1 MLELSEVLESTL
13 STNPTPIPRPRN
25 KVPRAPPR
33 PRPKSDIFPH
43 SSEDIIERVE
53 REIAEKLGVPRDEKK
68 ETLNKL
74 IVEDVVKEILVPW
87 NNDEGVELRRP
98 QILATTET
106 TTRATL
112 EFHLNKSTSN
122 LSTPNKDFSM
132 EEILSSL
139 EAVKPFIMNTE
150 KQLAQSNSDSEIH
163 STIENAQKESK
174 PPEIVG
180 VIPKTPKEE
189 KKFSSNNNN
198 NSFGKKRCFQIGKS
212 LEQKYDPDTASMS
225 SKSPSSSRNSVTSAL
240 NALDD
245 EISDLDESMFTGSLS
260 KASVKKRP
268 ELFGIRDNFDSNV
281 KRKLLLR
288 DTSVVSLHSCEDSIP
303 GLNGEG
309 LRKWNNS
316 EDLDSISVSSYGV
329 RNRWVAGD
337 ASDTGM
343 FLFFLKSIVSCLWY
357 FVLM

>member
-1 MLELSEVLESTL
+1 MLELSEVLESTP
-13 STNPTPIPRPRN
+13 STNPTPIPRPRI
-25 KVPRAPPR
+25 KVPRAPAR
-33 PRPKSDIFPH
+33 PRPKSDIFIQ
-43 SSEDIIERVE
+43 SNEDIIEQVE
-53 REIAEKLGVPRDEKK
+53 REIARDEKK
-68 ETLNKL
+68 EAFNKL
-74 IVEDVVKEILVPW
+74 VVEDVVKEILID
-87 NNDEGVELRRP
+87 DEGVEFRR
-98 QILATTET
+98 E
-106 TTRATL
+106 RR

-150 KQLAQSNSDSEIH
+150 KPLARSNSDSETH
-163 STIENAQKESK
+163 STATNAQKESK

-180 VIPKTPKEE
+180 VIAKTPKEE
-189 KKFSSNNNN
+189 KKFSSNNN

-260 KASVKKRP
+260 KASA
-268 ELFGIRDNFDSNV
+268 
-281 KRKLLLR
+281 KRKLLQR
-288 DTSVVSLHSCEDSIP
+288 DTSVVSLHSCEGSIP
-303 GLNGEG
+303 G

-329 RNRWVAGD
+329 RNRWVVGD